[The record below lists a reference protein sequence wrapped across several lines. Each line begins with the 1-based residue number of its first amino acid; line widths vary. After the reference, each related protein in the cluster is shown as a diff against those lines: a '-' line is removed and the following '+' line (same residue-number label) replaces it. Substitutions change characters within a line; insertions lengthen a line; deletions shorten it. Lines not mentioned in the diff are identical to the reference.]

1 MREYN
6 FGLRGHDIAND
17 FASMCE
23 KAKENKINLLQFA
36 LAKTCNDI
44 NFDVVGYDKNIST
57 QISNRLHENMLN
69 VAVLGCY
76 INPVETDIKL
86 KEVQLNRF
94 NHFIDYCK
102 DFNARVI
109 GTETGQKN
117 SIEET
122 HSNETYAEFL
132 SSMAPL
138 VQKAEDKQVQ
148 IGIEPV
154 WQLTIYSVDM
164 LEKMIKDIDSKN
176 ISVILDISNLMHSE
190 IFDKQ
195 DYVINS
201 AFEKFGDRISTIHL
215 KDYYVIDGRKSFAP
229 TGLGNLNIDLIFK
242 NIGFMDKKPDIILD
256 ELPLSL
262 YRETVERL
270 NSQLG

>member
-1 MREYN
+1 MGGYN

-17 FASMCE
+17 FVNMCE

-36 LAKTCNDI
+36 LGKTCNDI
-44 NFDVVGYDKNIST
+44 NFDIVGYDKNIST

-76 INPVETDIKL
+76 INPVEIDIKS
-86 KEVQLNRF
+86 KELQLTRF
-94 NHFIDYCK
+94 ENFISYCK

-122 HSNETYAEFL
+122 HSNETYVEFL
-132 SSMAPL
+132 NSMVPL
-138 VQKAEDKQVQ
+138 VQKAQDKQVQ

-154 WQLTIYSVDM
+154 WQLTIYSVDI
-164 LEKMIKDIDSKN
+164 LEKMIKDIASSN
-176 ISVILDISNLMHSE
+176 ISVILDISNLMHNE
-190 IFDKQ
+190 IFDRQ

-215 KDYYVIDGRKSFAP
+215 KDYYVLDGIKSFAP

-242 NIGFMDKKPDIILD
+242 NIEFMDKKPDIILD

-262 YRETVERL
+262 YHEAVERL
-270 NSQLG
+270 DSKLG

>member
-1 MREYN
+1 MSKYN
-6 FGLRGHDIAND
+6 FGLRGHDIASD
-17 FASMCE
+17 FESMCRI
-23 KAKENKINLLQFA
+23 AKESNINLLQFA

-44 NFDVVGYDKNIST
+44 DFDKVGYDKNISR
-57 QISNRLHENMLN
+57 QIAATLRENMLRI
-69 VAVLGCY
+69 AVLGCY
-76 INPVETDIKL
+76 INPVESDIKS

-94 NHFIDYCK
+94 NYFIDYCK

-109 GTETGQKN
+109 GTETGQKS
-117 SIEET
+117 SIEDT
-122 HSNETYAEFL
+122 HSNQTYTEFL
-132 SSMAPL
+132 NSMIPL
-138 VQKAEDKQVQ
+138 VSKAEERQVQ

-164 LEKMIKDIDSKN
+164 MQKMLKDIDSEN

-215 KDYYVIDGRKSFAP
+215 KDYYVIDGKKSFAP
-229 TGLGNLNIDLIFK
+229 TGLGNLNVDLIFK
-242 NIGFMDKKPDIILD
+242 NIEFMKKKPDIILD
-256 ELPLSL
+256 ELPLYL
-262 YRETVERL
+262 YSETVERL
-270 NSQLG
+270 DCKFI

>member
-1 MREYN
+1 MSKYN

-17 FASMCE
+17 FAGMCE

-36 LAKTCNDI
+36 LGKTCNDI
-44 NFDVVGYDKNIST
+44 DFDAVGYDKNIST
-57 QISNRLHENMLN
+57 QISNRLHEDMLK

-76 INPVETDIKL
+76 INPVETDIKS
-86 KEVQLNRF
+86 KKVQLNRF

-109 GTETGQKN
+109 GTETGQKS

-122 HSNETYAEFL
+122 HSNQTYTEFL
-132 SSMAPL
+132 NSLLPL
-138 VQKAEDKQVQ
+138 VGKAEERQVQ

-154 WQLTIYSVDM
+154 WELTVYSIDIM
-164 LEKMIKDIDSKN
+164 EKVLKDIDSKN
-176 ISVILDISNLMHSE
+176 ISVILDVSNLMHSE
-190 IFDKQ
+190 IFDRQ

-229 TGLGNLNIDLIFK
+229 TGLGSLNIDLIFK
-242 NIGFMDKKPDIILD
+242 KIGFMDKKPDIILD

-262 YRETVERL
+262 YHETVERL
-270 NSQLG
+270 DSQFG